1 MRNDTLFYE
10 KQHVVLWEMTRRFTK
25 KMLVLFLDSE
35 RIYDEC
41 QMFRPK
47 AICFTSLY
55 GLSKAQYAKKDFSK
69 DEKQRNSRYF
79 SLFERE
85 IVYLQ
90 L

>member
-1 MRNDTLFYE
+1 MKSDTSFYE
-10 KQHVVLWEMTRRFTK
+10 KWHVVLCKTTRRFTK
-25 KMLVLFLDSE
+25 KMFVLFLDSE

>member
-1 MRNDTLFYE
+1 MKSDTLFYE
-10 KQHVVLWEMTRRFTK
+10 KRHVVLWEMTRRFTK
-25 KMLVLFLDSE
+25 KMLVLFFDSK

-47 AICFTSLY
+47 AICFPSSY